1 MNPKGRLLSTS
12 GVLAVNPNEVRT
24 ILCCPAQ
31 MNDQKC
37 LGYVQIV
44 DLGNLPKDTGLK
56 VRAHEN
62 SLNIIELNND
72 GTILATSS
80 ERVAITNSG
89 HTDQTVRD
97 QARHASPRTKKRQ
110 RQGEHLLALVQLQ
123 RQLALLHWR

>member
-1 MNPKGRLLSTS
+1 M
-12 GVLAVNPNEVRT
+12 LAVNPNEVRT

-44 DLGNLPKDTGLK
+44 DLGNLQKDKEPGHRIK
-56 VRAHEN
+56 AHEN

-80 ERVAITNSG
+80 ERV
-89 HTDQTVRD
+89 
-97 QARHASPRTKKRQ
+97 
-110 RQGEHLLALVQLQ
+110 EHC
-123 RQLALLHWR
+123 

>member
-1 MNPKGRLLSTS
+1 
-12 GVLAVNPNEVRT
+12 
-24 ILCCPAQ
+24 

-56 VRAHEN
+56 IRAHEN

-80 ERVAITNSG
+80 ERVEFFNPGNS
-89 HTDQTVRD
+89 DQTLRN
-97 QARHASPRTKKRQ
+97 QAGNAAARAQTRQ
-110 RQGEHLLALVQLQ
+110 
-123 RQLALLHWR
+123 

>member
-1 MNPKGRLLSTS
+1 M
-12 GVLAVNPNEVRT
+12 NPNEIRT

-44 DLGNLPKDTGLK
+44 DLGNLPKDAKDTSLK

-80 ERVAITNSG
+80 ERVLISNL
-89 HTDQTVRD
+89 R
-97 QARHASPRTKKRQ
+97 
-110 RQGEHLLALVQLQ
+110 EL
-123 RQLALLHWR
+123 

>member
-1 MNPKGRLLSTS
+1 MIVALDFNVYVFSLIDDLNCLYSTPTLMNPK

-31 MNDQKC
+31 MNNEKC

-44 DLGNLPKDTGLK
+44 DLGNLQKDNGLK
-56 VRAHEN
+56 IRAHEN

-80 ERVAITNSG
+80 ERVNS
-89 HTDQTVRD
+89 
-97 QARHASPRTKKRQ
+97 K
-110 RQGEHLLALVQLQ
+110 
-123 RQLALLHWR
+123 

>member
-1 MNPKGRLLSTS
+1 
-12 GVLAVNPNEVRT
+12 
-24 ILCCPAQ
+24 

-44 DLGNLPKDTGLK
+44 DLGNIPKDGGLK

-80 ERVAITNSG
+80 ERVGSFY
-89 HTDQTVRD
+89 
-97 QARHASPRTKKRQ
+97 
-110 RQGEHLLALVQLQ
+110 
-123 RQLALLHWR
+123 

>member
-1 MNPKGRLLSTS
+1 
-12 GVLAVNPNEVRT
+12 
-24 ILCCPAQ
+24 

-56 VRAHEN
+56 IRAHEN

-80 ERVAITNSG
+80 ERVGASKPG
-89 HTDQTVRD
+89 HTDKTIRN
-97 QARHASPRTKKRQ
+97 QARTATARVTSR
-110 RQGEHLLALVQLQ
+110 
-123 RQLALLHWR
+123 

>member
-1 MNPKGRLLSTS
+1 MIVALDFNVYVYSLIDDLNFLYSTATLMNPK

-31 MNDQKC
+31 MNNEKC

-44 DLGNLPKDTGLK
+44 DLGNLQKDNSIK
-56 VRAHEN
+56 IRAHEN

-80 ERVAITNSG
+80 ERVGCSSNEG
-89 HTDQTVRD
+89 NFDQIIRD
-97 QARHASPRTKKRQ
+97 EARHSSTRVEKRK
-110 RQGEHLLALVQLQ
+110 
-123 RQLALLHWR
+123 

>member
-1 MNPKGRLLSTS
+1 MNPKGIQILCV
-12 GVLAVNPNEVRT
+12 GVLAVNPNEIRT

-44 DLGNLPKDTGLK
+44 DLGNLPKDNGLK
-56 VRAHEN
+56 IRAHEN

-80 ERVAITNSG
+80 ERVSL
-89 HTDQTVRD
+89 
-97 QARHASPRTKKRQ
+97 S
-110 RQGEHLLALVQLQ
+110 
-123 RQLALLHWR
+123 